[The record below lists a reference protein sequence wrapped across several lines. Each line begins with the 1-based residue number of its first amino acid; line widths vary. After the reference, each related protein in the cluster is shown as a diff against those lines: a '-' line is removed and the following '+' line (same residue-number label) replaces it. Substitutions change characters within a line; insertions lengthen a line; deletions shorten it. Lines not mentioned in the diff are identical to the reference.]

1 MEMLERQADREAAQG
16 KGRTRGGTRPVLPAQ
31 VMEIFGPDF
40 LAADRCREWLLAK
53 FHPAGPACPSC
64 GKAVSSPRLRLS
76 WQSLGRVQC
85 VGCGRFFTALS
96 GTLLSK
102 TGLDCQGYV
111 LLCLLL
117 ALGAGDQAI
126 AGKLGVNRET
136 VRRWRQRFA
145 ALELA
150 SKQDSPAT
158 NESAPTTSEEAATS
172 LEGTSASGSEEA

>member
-1 MEMLERQADREAAQG
+1 MRERQAEREEAQG
-16 KGRTRGGTRPVLPAQ
+16 RGRTRPVLPAQ
-31 VMEIFGPDF
+31 VLGAYGQEF
-40 LAADRCREWLLAK
+40 LDSDRCREWLLEQL
-53 FHPAGPACPSC
+53 HPAGPLCPWC

-76 WQSLGRVQC
+76 WQNLGRVQC
-85 VGCGRFFTALS
+85 ASCGRFFTALS

-102 TGLDCQGYV
+102 TGLDPAAYV
-111 LLCLLL
+111 LLGLLL

-150 SKQDSPAT
+150 SNQDAPDGSEGEPAT
-158 NESAPTTSEEAATS
+158 SKEA
-172 LEGTSASGSEEA
+172 